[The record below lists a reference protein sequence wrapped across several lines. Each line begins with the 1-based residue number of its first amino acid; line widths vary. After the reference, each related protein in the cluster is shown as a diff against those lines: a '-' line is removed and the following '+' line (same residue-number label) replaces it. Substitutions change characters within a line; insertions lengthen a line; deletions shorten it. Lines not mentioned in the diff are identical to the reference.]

1 MQTYI
6 LRRVL
11 LMIPTLMLVAIGIFV
26 LTHLMPGDVV
36 MIQLEGA
43 ASFTPEQ
50 YESIKKELGMDK
62 PYLYQM
68 GKWLWGLTH
77 MDMGNSLW
85 NNKPV
90 TEEIFSRLPTTLQLA
105 FMAFVV
111 SSILGIVFGVIA
123 AIRQDTM
130 LDHVTRIFAVGG
142 LSLPDF
148 WVGTLMILL
157 PLIWWNMSF
166 QTTYADPWVDFGQN
180 MQLMIPAA
188 TAIGVRASASVMR
201 LTRTTMLEVL
211 RNDFIRTA
219 HAKGLRERMVIS
231 RHALRNALIPVVTV
245 MGTQLSRL
253 LGGTVIVEM
262 LFAIPG
268 VGRLL
273 LDSIT
278 QRDLTQVQG
287 NIMVIAG
294 IFIMMN
300 LVVDISYGFLDPRIR
315 YGRL

>member
-26 LTHLMPGDVV
+26 LTHLMPGDVI

-62 PYLYQM
+62 PYIYQM

-111 SSILGIVFGVIA
+111 SSVLGIVFGVVA

-130 LDHVTRIFAVGG
+130 LDHITRIFAVGG

-148 WVGTLMILL
+148 WVGTLIILL
-157 PLIWWNMSF
+157 PIIWFNWGF
-166 QTTYADPWVDFGQN
+166 QTTYADPWVDFQRN

-219 HAKGLRERMVIS
+219 HAKGLRERMVIY

-300 LVVDISYGFLDPRIR
+300 LIVDISYGFLDPRIR

>member
-1 MQTYI
+1 
-6 LRRVL
+6 
-11 LMIPTLMLVAIGIFV
+11 MLVAIGIFV
-26 LTHLMPGDVV
+26 LTHLMPGDVI

-62 PYLYQM
+62 PYIYQM

-77 MDMGNSLW
+77 LDMGNSLW

-111 SSILGIVFGVIA
+111 SSVLGIVFGVVA

-148 WVGTLMILL
+148 WVGTLIILL
-157 PLIWWNMSF
+157 PIIWFNWGF
-166 QTTYADPWVDFGQN
+166 QTTYADPWEDFGRN

-219 HAKGLRERMVIS
+219 HAKGLRERMVIY

-300 LVVDISYGFLDPRIR
+300 LIVDISYGFLDPRIR

>member
-26 LTHLMPGDVV
+26 LTHLMPGDVI

-62 PYLYQM
+62 PYIYQM

-77 MDMGNSLW
+77 LDMGNSLW

-105 FMAFVV
+105 FMAFIV
-111 SSILGIVFGVIA
+111 SSVLGIVFGVVA

-148 WVGTLMILL
+148 WVGTLIILL
-157 PLIWWNMSF
+157 PIIWFNWGF
-166 QTTYADPWVDFGQN
+166 QTTYADPWEDFGRN
-180 MQLMIPAA
+180 MQLMVPAA

-219 HAKGLRERMVIS
+219 HAKGLRERMVIY

-300 LVVDISYGFLDPRIR
+300 LIVDISYGFLDPRIR

>member
-1 MQTYI
+1 
-6 LRRVL
+6 
-11 LMIPTLMLVAIGIFV
+11 MIPTLMLVAIGIFV
-26 LTHLMPGDVV
+26 LTHLMPGDVI

-62 PYLYQM
+62 PYIYQM

-77 MDMGNSLW
+77 LDMGNSLW

-111 SSILGIVFGVIA
+111 SSVLGIVFGVVA

-148 WVGTLMILL
+148 WVGTLIILL
-157 PLIWWNMSF
+157 PIIWFNWGF
-166 QTTYADPWVDFGQN
+166 QTTYADPWEDFGRN

-219 HAKGLRERMVIS
+219 HAKGLRERMVIY

-300 LVVDISYGFLDPRIR
+300 LIVDISYGFLDPRIR

>member
-1 MQTYI
+1 
-6 LRRVL
+6 
-11 LMIPTLMLVAIGIFV
+11 MIPTLMLVAIGIFV
-26 LTHLMPGDVV
+26 LTHLMPGDVI

-62 PYLYQM
+62 PYIYQM

-77 MDMGNSLW
+77 LDMGNSLW

-105 FMAFVV
+105 FMAFIV
-111 SSILGIVFGVIA
+111 SSVLGIVFGVVA

-148 WVGTLMILL
+148 WVGTLIILL
-157 PLIWWNMSF
+157 PIIWFNWGF
-166 QTTYADPWVDFGQN
+166 QTTYADPWEDFGRN
-180 MQLMIPAA
+180 MQLMVPAA

-219 HAKGLRERMVIS
+219 HAKGLRERMVIY

-300 LVVDISYGFLDPRIR
+300 LIVDISYGFLDPRIR

>member
-1 MQTYI
+1 
-6 LRRVL
+6 
-11 LMIPTLMLVAIGIFV
+11 
-26 LTHLMPGDVV
+26 
-36 MIQLEGA
+36 
-43 ASFTPEQ
+43 
-50 YESIKKELGMDK
+50 
-62 PYLYQM
+62 
-68 GKWLWGLTH
+68 
-77 MDMGNSLW
+77 
-85 NNKPV
+85 
-90 TEEIFSRLPTTLQLA
+90 
-105 FMAFVV
+105 
-111 SSILGIVFGVIA
+111 
-123 AIRQDTM
+123 
-130 LDHVTRIFAVGG
+130 
-142 LSLPDF
+142 
-148 WVGTLMILL
+148 
-157 PLIWWNMSF
+157 
-166 QTTYADPWVDFGQN
+166 

-219 HAKGLRERMVIS
+219 HAKGLRERMVIY

>member
-26 LTHLMPGDVV
+26 LTHLMPGDVI

-62 PYLYQM
+62 PYIYQM

-77 MDMGNSLW
+77 LDMGNSLW

-111 SSILGIVFGVIA
+111 SSVLGIVFGVVA

-148 WVGTLMILL
+148 WVGTLIILL
-157 PLIWWNMSF
+157 PIIWFNWGF
-166 QTTYADPWVDFGQN
+166 QTTYADPWEDFGRN
-180 MQLMIPAA
+180 MQLMVPAA

-219 HAKGLRERMVIS
+219 HAKGLRERMVIY

-300 LVVDISYGFLDPRIR
+300 LIVDISYGFLDPRIR